1 MSVRLAPLIIISSV
15 RICAA
20 CSDCLRLRSSAIVS
34 PLRLACCT
42 MLALCCRYWDQSRR
56 AKCGP
61 LSLWQGPETLTVP
74 NGIVHCHGGRQG
86 ANLPCRSLPGPRTFD
101 RRNRHSQSFLV
112 LKILSKSAVFD
123 ELHHLPA
130 LFEQC

>member
-1 MSVRLAPLIIISSV
+1 MAVRLAPLIIISSV

-42 MLALCCRYWDQSRR
+42 MLALCCRYWINRGAR
-56 AKCGP
+56 NGP
-61 LSLWQGPETLTVP
+61 LSLWQGPESLTVP
-74 NGIVHCHGGRQG
+74 NGIAHCHAGRQG
-86 ANLPCRSLPGPRTFD
+86 ANLPCRSLPGPRMFD

-112 LKILSKSAVFD
+112 LRNIVQIPVFD
-123 ELHHLPA
+123 ELNSLTA
-130 LFEQC
+130 L